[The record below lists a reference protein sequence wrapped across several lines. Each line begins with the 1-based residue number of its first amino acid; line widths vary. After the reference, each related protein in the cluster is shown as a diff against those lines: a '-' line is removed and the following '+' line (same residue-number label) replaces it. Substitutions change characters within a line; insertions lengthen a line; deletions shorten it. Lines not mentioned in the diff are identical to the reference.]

1 LEKKIEDAKR
11 RSLEAEK
18 RTMQLRSETEQLKLE
33 NAKLR
38 QLNARGREL
47 LSSAALLC
55 LAPDSTAF
63 LALLAGSFSGGVPYW
78 CVIAIK
84 THLGYQ
90 SLIT

>member
-1 LEKKIEDAKR
+1 LERKIEDAKR
-11 RSLEAEK
+11 RAQ
-18 RTMQLRSETEQLKLE
+18 QLRNETEQRTKQLKLE
-33 NAKLR
+33 
-38 QLNARGREL
+38 NARGREL